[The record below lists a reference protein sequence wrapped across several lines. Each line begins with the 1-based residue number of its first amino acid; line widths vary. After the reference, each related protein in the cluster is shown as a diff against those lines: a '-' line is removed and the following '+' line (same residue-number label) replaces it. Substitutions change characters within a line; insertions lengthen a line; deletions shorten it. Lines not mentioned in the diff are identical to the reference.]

1 MQEVVDGADLGYV
14 GDDTPVSSEEPLSPA
29 PGVETVCVFPK
40 NAGKSKF
47 YCAISLSLFFHDQ
60 SQ

>member
-47 YCAISLSLFFHDQ
+47 YCAIL
-60 SQ
+60 